1 MSEYDATQSSGA
13 HGESG
18 AAAMPVRVGRSCETA
33 PRRSSVPDEQSEN
46 DFLNTMV
53 ERAHALWE
61 LFVKELA
68 KFGLVGA
75 AAFAINAGLMWL
87 LMHTPY
93 FADSHIKAK
102 IVATVVAI
110 VFSWIA
116 NRLWTFRDKR
126 QDDKKKELVQFLVA
140 NGIGMAIE
148 LGCLGVSYYVLDL
161 RSATASFISSTIIG
175 TILGT
180 VFRYFAYRFWVFS
193 TELDQD
199 PDFADSPDEEFAFV
213 TGQMPVVHRRDHD
226 AHGHQD
232 RGHAPRN
239 DAPRDGT
246 NDDDVRRAS

>member
-1 MSEYDATQSSGA
+1 M
-13 HGESG
+13 
-18 AAAMPVRVGRSCETA
+18 
-33 PRRSSVPDEQSEN
+33 
-46 DFLNTMV
+46 NTVV

-75 AAFAINAGLMWL
+75 AAFAINATLVLL

-102 IVATVVAI
+102 VVATVVAI
-110 VFSWIA
+110 VFSWVA

-148 LGCLGVSYYVLDL
+148 LGCLGVSYYVLGL
-161 RSATASFISSTIIG
+161 TSATASFISGTIIG

-193 TELDQD
+193 TKLDQD
-199 PDFADSPDEEFAFV
+199 PDFADSPDQEFAFI
-213 TGQMPVVHRRDHD
+213 TGQIPVVHRHDHD
-226 AHGHQD
+226 TQQRPRHGGGSHE
-232 RGHAPRN
+232 GSSSGGSVHGV
-239 DAPRDGT
+239 GT
-246 NDDDVRRAS
+246 GNIDDTDSEPDDDARRAS